1 MECLRFLETQP
12 KELSLLVVPFRFFV
26 GLMPGLLL
34 MLPQLRLGVPA
45 AVDNGLR
52 LFSSWVAVFPL
63 PGMIVHPGP
72 RSWPFITCAVV
83 FAHTIWSH
91 EAPDGGAAGYPV

>member
-1 MECLRFLETQP
+1 M
-12 KELSLLVVPFRFFV
+12 VPFRFFV

-45 AVDNGLR
+45 TVDNGLR

-63 PGMIVHPGP
+63 PGMVVHPGP
-72 RSWPFITCAVV
+72 RRWLFITCSVV

-91 EAPDGGAAGYPV
+91 EAPVGVPLQGQPQA